1 MLENSLIQDIQ
12 GKSIPQT
19 HKNISTDWDEIKN
32 WSDQVYMPYSAR
44 PLGKSLSPESSMH
57 SVRVANMI
65 VTRFKYGI
73 PVYLDQWNQDKG
85 MIVLLTTIQGN
96 ANHAINSNNWQ
107 STKIGE
113 SFIVDCSRTDDYAV
127 SFDPDHLQLNL
138 TIPHDVLANLVLVNY
153 GYDAPLKLWEL
164 KTFFGGQDSSWLS
177 LLTYLSKCISELPL
191 SQLNAKAGEHL
202 QQMVGLHILNEW
214 SNRAEID
221 LARHNYITPK
231 YIERAEQYM
240 RENLRTSPTMAD
252 IAQAVGVSIR
262 SLSNGFQKYRQSTPA
277 KTIRNMRLELVR
289 QELLS
294 ASPQQ
299 TVTEIAL
306 ACGYLNLGDFA
317 RNYYQKYAEL
327 PSQTLKK

>member
-1 MLENSLIQDIQ
+1 
-12 GKSIPQT
+12 
-19 HKNISTDWDEIKN
+19 
-32 WSDQVYMPYSAR
+32 
-44 PLGKSLSPESSMH
+44 
-57 SVRVANMI
+57 
-65 VTRFKYGI
+65 
-73 PVYLDQWNQDKG
+73 
-85 MIVLLTTIQGN
+85 
-96 ANHAINSNNWQ
+96 
-107 STKIGE
+107 
-113 SFIVDCSRTDDYAV
+113 
-127 SFDPDHLQLNL
+127 
-138 TIPHDVLANLVLVNY
+138 
-153 GYDAPLKLWEL
+153 
-164 KTFFGGQDSSWLS
+164 
-177 LLTYLSKCISELPL
+177 
-191 SQLNAKAGEHL
+191 
-202 QQMVGLHILNEW
+202 LHILNEW

-240 RENLRTSPTMAD
+240 RENLRTSPTMTD

-277 KTIRNMRLELVR
+277 KMIRNMRLELVR